1 MQRLKGSVGFS
12 AELLTQP
19 LTPPPAPVLGQSRS
33 RRKEAELSAD
43 LPFSQSLLTSPPA
56 PVLGQSRSRRKEAE
70 LSADLPFSQSLLTS
84 APTNLKHL
92 LSQQKKEEWG
102 LAEGQWGRTM
112 GADSMWK
119 TA

>member
-19 LTPPPAPVLGQSRS
+19 LTP
-33 RRKEAELSAD
+33 
-43 LPFSQSLLTSPPA
+43 PPA

-102 LAEGQWGRTM
+102 LAEGQWWRTM